1 VNLQNARCNDKNKKI
16 IISVCPVNHKKHQVG
31 KIYDFSRLEQVAHRP
46 RPIITTVEEVK
57 FRDIFTFTFIEEN
70 NSRFHAGEV

>member
-1 VNLQNARCNDKNKKI
+1 MLYRKV
-16 IISVCPVNHKKHQVG
+16 ISVCSEDHKKHQVG
-31 KIYDFSRLEQVAHRP
+31 NNYDFSTLKQVAH

-57 FRDIFTFTFIEEN
+57 FRDMFRFTFTFTEEN